1 MTYALLNT
9 IVLGLCLWF
18 VVVAVVLRNR
28 RSTIFT
34 PAVFKAMLI
43 TGGIM
48 LVTTAIFDIIMI
60 GVGMVGYDTDTLMGI
75 YIGNAPIE
83 DFAYTVAAVMILPT
97 VWILLG
103 GRKEKK

>member
-34 PAVFKAMLI
+34 PAAFKAMLI

-48 LVTTAIFDIIMI
+48 LVTTAIFDSIMI
-60 GVGMVGYDTDTLMGI
+60 GVGLVGYDPDTLMGI